1 MADNKIRDKD
11 GKIGRKRRDKKQLVE
26 NLSNQV
32 TAFAQAENALNEL
45 LWFVIIIK
53 VKHTPNHKNKKK
65 KTRIAFTFKQLDI
78 RLKIALKDV
87 YPF

>member
-1 MADNKIRDKD
+1 MEKLG
-11 GKIGRKRRDKKQLVE
+11 GKEEIKKQLVE

-32 TAFAQAENALNEL
+32 TAFAQDENALNEL

-53 VKHTPNHKNKKK
+53 VKHMTNHKNKKK
-65 KTRIAFTFKQLDI
+65 QTRIAFTFKQLDI

>member
-32 TAFAQAENALNEL
+32 TAFAQDENALNEL

-65 KTRIAFTFKQLDI
+65 QTRIAFTFKQLDI